1 VAYRDK
7 RLRTFKFEN
16 SKVMVMGSMVVLL
29 ETYECNSGMKDAAE
43 HSESGEAVVLS
54 YHTYN

>member
-1 VAYRDK
+1 
-7 RLRTFKFEN
+7 
-16 SKVMVMGSMVVLL
+16 MGSMVVLL